1 MTGIKW
7 RVFKIFCH
15 VFFPVD
21 KSSGHIQTHRD
32 NFFWNSIRIAQS
44 GKAVLEG
51 LEIIQL
57 FHIINQSNCLHL
69 FAEIAKKTKYVEI
82 FLEHTI
88 GKMWRVFRN
97 TAIFFPGRY
106 LSTELRHIIPE

>member
-1 MTGIKW
+1 MAECIMTGIKW

-21 KSSGHIQTHRD
+21 KSSGQD

-57 FHIINQSNCLHL
+57 FHIINQSN
-69 FAEIAKKTKYVEI
+69 
-82 FLEHTI
+82 
-88 GKMWRVFRN
+88 
-97 TAIFFPGRY
+97 
-106 LSTELRHIIPE
+106 